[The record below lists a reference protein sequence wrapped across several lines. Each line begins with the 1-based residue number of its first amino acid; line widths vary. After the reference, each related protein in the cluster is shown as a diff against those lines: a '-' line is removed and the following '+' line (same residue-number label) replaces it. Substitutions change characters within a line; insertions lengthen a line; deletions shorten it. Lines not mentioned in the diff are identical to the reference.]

1 MAGTALQCLSLLIL
15 CNRPVF
21 DFSPDAGL
29 WGLAVSAFLSATLL
43 PANSEI
49 VLIGVLAKYPTLFWQ
64 SIGVATL
71 ANTLGGMTTYGI
83 GRIFPNRFIHNKAL
97 LWLQRYGEWML
108 LLSWVPLIGDALCV
122 AAGWLRINPLL
133 TLLMLAIGK
142 CARYLA
148 VAAGWVWVAG

>member
-1 MAGTALQCLSLLIL
+1 M
-15 CNRPVF
+15 F

-29 WGLAVSAFLSATLL
+29 WGLAAAAFLSATVL
-43 PANSEI
+43 PGNSEI

-64 SIGVATL
+64 CIVVATV
-71 ANTLGGMTTYGI
+71 ANTMGGMTSYSI
-83 GRIFPNRFIHNKAL
+83 GRVLPAKPENNKAL
-97 LWLQRYGEWML
+97 ACLQRYGEWML

-122 AAGWLRINPLL
+122 AAGWLRINPWL

-148 VAAGWVWVAG
+148 IAGGLVWFAG